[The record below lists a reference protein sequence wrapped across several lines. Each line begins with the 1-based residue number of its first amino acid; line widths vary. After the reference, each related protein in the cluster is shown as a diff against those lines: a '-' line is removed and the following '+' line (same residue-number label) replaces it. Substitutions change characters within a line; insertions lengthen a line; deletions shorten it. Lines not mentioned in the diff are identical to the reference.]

1 MSSSIFDA
9 FKEQI
14 KAECGDKT
22 FLLIIIFTVSWSNW
36 HIDMARP
43 KKESKENEESEKQN
57 ENDDKA

>member
-1 MSSSIFDA
+1 VLSSSIFDA

-22 FLLIIIFTVSWSNW
+22 FLLIIIFTISWSNW

-43 KKESKENEESEKQN
+43 KKESKEKEETEK
-57 ENDDKA
+57 